1 MEETDERA
9 AAGPGEEPVPQWF
22 LWCNRE
28 VHRQPLAALTA
39 AAAVGF
45 VLGGGLR
52 SRIGRGLI
60 VLAGRS
66 VVRSAVYGFI
76 AGLVEDHGSRHD
88 GATSQGTRPGT
99 R

>member
-1 MEETDERA
+1 MEETEARA
-9 AAGPGEEPVPQWF
+9 ATGPGEEPVPQWF

-52 SRIGRGLI
+52 SRVGRGLI
-60 VLAGRS
+60 VLAGRG
-66 VVRSAVYGFI
+66 VVRSAVYGLI
-76 AGLVEDHGSRHD
+76 AGLVEDHGRGHD
-88 GATSQGTRPGT
+88 GATAQRTGPGA

>member
-1 MEETDERA
+1 
-9 AAGPGEEPVPQWF
+9 
-22 LWCNRE
+22 
-28 VHRQPLAALTA
+28 
-39 AAAVGF
+39 
-45 VLGGGLR
+45 
-52 SRIGRGLI
+52 